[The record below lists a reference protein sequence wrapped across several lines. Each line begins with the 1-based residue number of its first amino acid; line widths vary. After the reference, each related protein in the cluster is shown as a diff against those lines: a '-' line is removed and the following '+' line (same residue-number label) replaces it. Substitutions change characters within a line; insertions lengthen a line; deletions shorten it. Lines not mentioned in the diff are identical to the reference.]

1 MKIYKN
7 RCEVEQKYKWDLS
20 DFYKTNDDFYKDLAK
35 VQLLIDELSNYKN
48 CTKSGK
54 TLYEFLEK
62 EIDCTRILMNMYAYA
77 NLKNDEL
84 LGVSENI
91 EMLSK
96 VNDLDSMLDKNISFF
111 APELLKLDKND
122 YQKLYVDYPK
132 LNEYKC
138 DLDKVY
144 RGKKYVLSEKEETVI
159 TEILGAAGEYSN
171 MSSTLLNNQHDYG
184 KIKLEDGKTEKIAAT
199 NYRKIIRKS
208 NQKNRKKIYT
218 KYYKVIDQYG
228 VTEASYLNAYVKT
241 NNTVA
246 KIHHFKNAW
255 DKKLFNMNLDDKV
268 YKILVT
274 SALDN
279 LESLQR
285 YFDVKRRSL
294 KLDKMHMYDIP
305 LDMATSTK
313 EYSIEDAHKIIK
325 AAIAPLG
332 EKYLNCYEKIIKNR
346 YIDYCQYQG
355 KCSGGYS
362 LSTLDHDSRIL
373 MSFNYDLES
382 VSIIAHEAGHNVHHQ
397 LVAENNPII
406 YRQVPIIVAEVAS
419 LTNECLLSSYLSS
432 EKFDLETRKA
442 GISNFLNVFVSNFYG
457 AIREGKLEQDMYEYV
472 DNGGTLTKDYLDKIV
487 YDSCKLYYGD
497 SVVLDDYAKCT
508 WATRSH
514 YYMNFY
520 LYSYAVCISIASY
533 VASRILNNDKGMLE
547 KYMNFLTLGGDRWPD
562 EAFSVLGID
571 LTDEKVYCEAINYF
585 STMLDKYESLIKEM

>member
-1 MKIYKN
+1 
-7 RCEVEQKYKWDLS
+7 
-20 DFYKTNDDFYKDLAK
+20 
-35 VQLLIDELSNYKN
+35 
-48 CTKSGK
+48 
-54 TLYEFLEK
+54 
-62 EIDCTRILMNMYAYA
+62 MNMYAYA

-111 APELLKLDKND
+111 APELLKLDDND

-159 TEILGAAGEYSN
+159 TEVLSAAGEYSN

-279 LESLQR
+279 LEPLQR

-382 VSIIAHEAGHNVHHQ
+382 VSTIAHEAGHNVHHQ
-397 LVAENNPII
+397 LVAESNSII

-547 KYMNFLTLGGDRWPD
+547 KYMNFLTLGGDKWPD